1 MIDYKNTPE
10 GKEVSRKYADI
21 LPLARPEPSPA
32 HPRMS
37 KLNRA
42 KIFSP
47 FAALRGYEEEIAAEG
62 KEHLKIAKIEL
73 SEEDKGKFSDKLL
86 QVRKGMEVTVCYF
99 EADDSQ
105 LTSLDISTE
114 PAKSSAPLGSYR
126 TITGAVD
133 RIDSV
138 YRELI
143 ICTEERNQLGKEL
156 PVTVRFDDILELSG
170 EGIIDIDEYLGILPN
185 QECPL
190 CRSR

>member
-73 SEEDKGKFSDKLL
+73 SKEDKGKLSDKLL

-99 EADDSQ
+99 EAGDSQ

-126 TITGAVD
+126 TFTGAVD

-170 EGIIDIDEYLGILPN
+170 EGIIDIDEYLGILPD
-185 QECPL
+185 QEWPL

>member
-1 MIDYKNTPE
+1 
-10 GKEVSRKYADI
+10 
-21 LPLARPEPSPA
+21 
-32 HPRMS
+32 MS

-62 KEHLKIAKIEL
+62 QEHLKVAKIEL
-73 SEEDKGKFSDKLL
+73 SEEDKGKLSDKLL

-99 EADDSQ
+99 EGRDAQ
-105 LTSLDISTE
+105 LTPPEISTE
-114 PAKSSAPLGSYR
+114 PAKPSAPLGSYR

-143 ICTEERNQLGKEL
+143 IRTGRETSLVKSFL
-156 PVTVRFDDILELSG
+156 
-170 EGIIDIDEYLGILPN
+170 
-185 QECPL
+185 
-190 CRSR
+190 

>member
-1 MIDYKNTPE
+1 MKDYKNTPA
-10 GKEVSRKYADI
+10 GKDVSRKYADI

-62 KEHLKIAKIEL
+62 QEHLKVVKFEL
-73 SEEDKGKFSDKLL
+73 SEEDKGKLSDKLL
-86 QVRKGMEVTVCYF
+86 QVKKGMEVTVCYF
-99 EADDSQ
+99 EAGDA

-114 PAKSSAPLGSYR
+114 PAKLSSPLGHYR

-133 RIDSV
+133 RIDQV

-143 ICTEERNQLGKEL
+143 IRTGEINQLGKVL
-156 PVTVRFDDILELSG
+156 PVTIRFDDILELSG
-170 EGIIDIDEYLGILPN
+170 DDIVDIDEYLGILPD
-185 QECPL
+185 QE
-190 CRSR
+190 

>member
-73 SEEDKGKFSDKLL
+73 SEEDKGKLSDKLL

-99 EADDSQ
+99 EADDAQ
-105 LTSLDISTE
+105 MTPPGISTE
-114 PAKSSAPLGSYR
+114 PAKPFTPLGSYR

-133 RIDSV
+133 RIDAV

-143 ICTEERNQLGKEL
+143 IRTGERNQLGKEL
-156 PVTVRFDDILELSG
+156 PVTVRFDDILEFSG
-170 EGIIDIDEYLGILPN
+170 DGRVDIDEYLGILPD
-185 QECPL
+185 QE
-190 CRSR
+190 

>member
-1 MIDYKNTPE
+1 MKDYKNTQA
-10 GKEVSRKYADI
+10 GKDVSRKYADI

-73 SEEDKGKFSDKLL
+73 SEEDKGKLSDKLL

-99 EADDSQ
+99 EADDAQ
-105 LTSLDISTE
+105 MTPPGISTE
-114 PAKSSAPLGSYR
+114 PAKPFTPLGSYR

-133 RIDSV
+133 RIDAV

-143 ICTEERNQLGKEL
+143 IRTGERNQLGKEL
-156 PVTVRFDDILELSG
+156 PVTVRFDDILEFSG
-170 EGIIDIDEYLGILPN
+170 DGLVDIDEYLGILPD
-185 QECPL
+185 QE
-190 CRSR
+190 

>member
-47 FAALRGYEEEIAAEG
+47 CAALRGYEEEIAAEG

-73 SEEDKGKFSDKLL
+73 SEEDKGKLSDKLL

-99 EADDSQ
+99 EAGDSQ

-114 PAKSSAPLGSYR
+114 PTKSSAPLGSYR
-126 TITGAVD
+126 TFTGAVD

-170 EGIIDIDEYLGILPN
+170 EGIIDIDEYLGILPD
-185 QECPL
+185 QE
-190 CRSR
+190 

>member
-21 LPLARPEPSPA
+21 LPLSRPEPSHV

-47 FAALRGYEEEIAAEG
+47 FAALRGYEEEIAVEVQ
-62 KEHLKIAKIEL
+62 EHLKVAKIEL
-73 SEEDKGKFSDKLL
+73 SEEDKGKLSDKLL

-99 EADDSQ
+99 EAGDAQ
-105 LTSLDISTE
+105 LTQPGVSTE
-114 PAKSSAPLGSYR
+114 PAKLSSSLGHYR

-133 RIDSV
+133 RIDPV

-143 ICTEERNQLGKEL
+143 IRTGEGNQLGKEL
-156 PVTVRFDDILELSG
+156 PVTIRFDDILELSG
-170 EGIIDIDEYLGILPN
+170 NDIVDIDEYLGILPD
-185 QECPL
+185 QCKFRL
-190 CRSR
+190 I

>member
-10 GKEVSRKYADI
+10 GKIVAQKYADI
-21 LPLARPEPSPA
+21 LTLSRPEPSHV

-62 KEHLKIAKIEL
+62 QEHLKVAKIEL
-73 SEEDKGKFSDKLL
+73 SEEDKGKLSDKLL
-86 QVRKGMEVTVCYF
+86 QVKKGMEVTVCYF
-99 EADDSQ
+99 EAGDAQ

-114 PAKSSAPLGSYR
+114 PVKSSAPLGSYR
-126 TITGAVD
+126 TITGIVD

-143 ICTEERNQLGKEL
+143 IRTGERNQLGKEL
-156 PVTVRFDDILELSG
+156 PVTIRFDDILELSG
-170 EGIIDIDEYLGILPN
+170 DDIVDIDEYLGRLPD
-185 QECPL
+185 QE
-190 CRSR
+190 

>member
-21 LPLARPEPSPA
+21 LPLSKPEPSHA

-47 FAALRGYEEEIAAEG
+47 FAALRGYEEEIAAEDQ
-62 KEHLKIAKIEL
+62 EHLKVVKIEL
-73 SEEDKGKFSDKLL
+73 SEEDKRKLSDKLL
-86 QVRKGMEVTVCYF
+86 QVKKGMEVTVCYF
-99 EADDSQ
+99 EAGDSQ

-126 TITGAVD
+126 TITDAVD

-143 ICTEERNQLGKEL
+143 IRTGERNQLGKDL
-156 PVTVRFDDILELSG
+156 PVTIRFDDILEFSG
-170 EGIIDIDEYLGILPN
+170 DGIVDIDEYLGI
-185 QECPL
+185 EKD
-190 CRSR
+190 

>member
-21 LPLARPEPSPA
+21 LPLSRPEPSHV

-42 KIFSP
+42 KIFFP
-47 FAALRGYEEEIAAEG
+47 FAALRGYEEEIVAEDQ
-62 KEHLKIAKIEL
+62 EHLKVVKIEL
-73 SEEDKGKFSDKLL
+73 SEEDKGKLSDKLL
-86 QVRKGMEVTVCYF
+86 QVKKGMEVTVCYF
-99 EADDSQ
+99 EAGDSQ

-143 ICTEERNQLGKEL
+143 IRTEERNQLGKEL
-156 PVTVRFDDILELSG
+156 PVTVRFDDILEFSG
-170 EGIIDIDEYLGILPN
+170 DGIVDIDEYLGILPD
-185 QECPL
+185 QE
-190 CRSR
+190 

>member
-1 MIDYKNTPE
+1 MKDYKNTQA
-10 GKEVSRKYADI
+10 GKDVSRKYADI
-21 LPLARPEPSPA
+21 LPLARPEPSPV

-42 KIFSP
+42 KIFFP
-47 FAALRGYEEEIAAEG
+47 FAALRGYEEEIVAEDQ
-62 KEHLKIAKIEL
+62 EHLKVVKIEL
-73 SEEDKGKFSDKLL
+73 SEEDKGKLSDKLL
-86 QVRKGMEVTVCYF
+86 QVKKGMEVTVCYF
-99 EADDSQ
+99 EAGDSQ

-143 ICTEERNQLGKEL
+143 IRTEERNQLGKEL
-156 PVTVRFDDILELSG
+156 PVTVRFDDILEFSG
-170 EGIIDIDEYLGILPN
+170 DGIVDIDEYLGILPD
-185 QECPL
+185 QE
-190 CRSR
+190 